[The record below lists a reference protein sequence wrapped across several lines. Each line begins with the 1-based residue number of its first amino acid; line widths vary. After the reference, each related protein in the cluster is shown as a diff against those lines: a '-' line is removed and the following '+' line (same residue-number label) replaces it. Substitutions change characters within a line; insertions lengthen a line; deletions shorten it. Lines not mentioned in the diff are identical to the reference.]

1 MEGAVSIAQRVK
13 YLYLAYLS
21 KPAGNRMLYRL
32 IHQRR
37 VRRIVELGVG
47 DGQRALRLI
56 GLAQMSAGEE
66 PVRYVGV
73 DLFEGRPA
81 TAAPGLSL
89 KEAHR
94 LMQATGAK
102 VQFLPG
108 DPYSA
113 LARGANSNTGTELL
127 LISAEQDEESLARA
141 WFYVPRMLA
150 AGATVLR
157 EEISGQ
163 GEPGWR
169 KISQAEL
176 ERLSAAPQ
184 RQRAA

>member
-1 MEGAVSIAQRVK
+1 MSIAQRVK

-32 IHQRR
+32 IKNRR

-47 DGQRALRLI
+47 DGRRALRLI
-56 GLAQMSAGEE
+56 SLAQMSPGSE

-73 DLFEGRPA
+73 DLFEGRPPGA
-81 TAAPGLSL
+81 TPGLSL
-89 KEAHR
+89 KEAHK
-94 LMQATGAK
+94 LMQPAGAK

-113 LARGANSNTGTELL
+113 LARGANSNAGAELL
-127 LISAEQDEESLARA
+127 LISADQDEQSLARA
-141 WFYVPRMLA
+141 WFYVPRMLT
-150 AGATVLR
+150 AGATVLV

-163 GEPGWR
+163 GEPSWR
-169 KISQAEL
+169 KVGRDEL
-176 ERLSAAPQ
+176 ERLAAGPQ